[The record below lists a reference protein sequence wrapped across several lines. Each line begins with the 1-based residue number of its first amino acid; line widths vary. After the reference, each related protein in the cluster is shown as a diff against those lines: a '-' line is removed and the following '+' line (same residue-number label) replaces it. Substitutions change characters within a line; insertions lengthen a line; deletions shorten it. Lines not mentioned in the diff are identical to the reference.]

1 MAKPKDPNSEQIEVI
16 DEILS
21 LVESFRREVPAGRC
35 AWPGSVR
42 ERVQWLHTS
51 GMSYRQICIFTKIPY
66 DTVVAWPSR
75 VGQVKEPSFKALVVA
90 PLKSDVG
97 TAAVPTSDLSL
108 TFDKYKIDGLSM
120 TQLESLLMKFGI
132 TL

>member
-1 MAKPKDPNSEQIEVI
+1 MPKPKEPNSEQLQVI
-16 DEILS
+16 GEILS

-42 ERVQWLHTS
+42 ERVWWLNKS

-75 VGQVKEPSFKALVVA
+75 VGQIKELSFKSLVVV
-90 PLKSDVG
+90 PVKSDVA
-97 TAAVPTSDLSL
+97 TAAVPASNLSL
-108 TFDKYKIDGLSM
+108 TFDKYKIEGLDM
-120 TQLESLLMKFGI
+120 AQLESLLLKFGV